1 MTVLTKEKKAIKVT
15 RSVISSLFAIIGR
28 AQDRSEDMAKRLKVT
43 KKIFLSLVEKLWG
56 EKKSMPNLSLIK
68 NIQDGSVGFSD
79 ETLKEYGW
87 VDAKDSG
94 VGLLAFFATLSPE
107 QRKVLEAE
115 NRKKRRSL
123 NPRTGETELVE
134 RSTAKW
140 RELVE
145 SKDLKTGETCMVSRS
160 TANWREVVEWVD
172 LETGETY
179 MIPKST
185 AYGRELVEW
194 VDLKTGETYMI
205 PRSTANCREVV
216 EWKDLTLTR
225 SALRSII
232 DSEKKGNWCPCGD
245 KCPSCDIQTSK
256 FWITLRKATEHFV
269 RTGDECDYELT
280 DEDVVAYWCQIAPK
294 LSKEMFQA
302 NGANERAVCKTCFD
316 FALKRVADQ
325 LGATSISVPR

>member
-1 MTVLTKEKKAIKVT
+1 
-15 RSVISSLFAIIGR
+15 
-28 AQDRSEDMAKRLKVT
+28 MAKILNVT
-43 KKIFLSLVEKLWG
+43 KKNFLSLVEKLWG
-56 EKKSMPNLSLIK
+56 EKSMPKLSLIK

-79 ETLKEYGW
+79 ETLKKYGW
-87 VDAKDSG
+87 VDAKESG

-123 NPRTGETELVE
+123 NPITGETELVQ
-134 RSTAKW
+134 RK
-140 RELVE
+140 
-145 SKDLKTGETCMVSRS
+145 
-160 TANWREVVEWVD
+160 
-172 LETGETY
+172 
-179 MIPKST
+179 T

-194 VDLKTGETYMI
+194 KDLKTGETCVVPRSTANGRELVEWKDLKTGETYMI
-205 PRSTANCREVV
+205 PRSTAYERELV

-225 SALRSII
+225 SALHSII
-232 DSEKKGNWCPCGD
+232 NSEKKGNWCPCGD

-325 LGATSISVPR
+325 LGATSIIVLR

>member
-1 MTVLTKEKKAIKVT
+1 MTVFNKEEKAIKVT
-15 RSVISSLFAIIGR
+15 RSDISSLFAIRGR
-28 AQDRSEDMAKRLKVT
+28 ARDRSYDMAKRLNVT
-43 KKIFLSLVEKLWG
+43 KKNFSSLVEKLWG
-56 EKKSMPNLSLIK
+56 EKSMPNLSLIK

-79 ETLKEYGW
+79 ETLKKYGW
-87 VDAKDSG
+87 VDAKESG

-123 NPRTGETELVE
+123 NPITGETELVQRGRE
-134 RSTAKW
+134 R
-140 RELVE
+140 VE
-145 SKDLKTGETCMVSRS
+145 WKDLKTGETELVSR
-160 TANWREVVEWVD
+160 
-172 LETGETY
+172 
-179 MIPKST
+179 ST
-185 AYGRELVEW
+185 AYGRERVEW
-194 VDLKTGETYMI
+194 KDVKTGETCMIPRSTANKRKRVEWKDLKTGETYMI
-205 PRSTANCREVV
+205 PSSTAYKRELV

>member
-1 MTVLTKEKKAIKVT
+1 MN
-15 RSVISSLFAIIGR
+15 G
-28 AQDRSEDMAKRLKVT
+28 
-43 KKIFLSLVEKLWG
+43 
-56 EKKSMPNLSLIK
+56 
-68 NIQDGSVGFSD
+68 
-79 ETLKEYGW
+79 
-87 VDAKDSG
+87 
-94 VGLLAFFATLSPE
+94 
-107 QRKVLEAE
+107 
-115 NRKKRRSL
+115 
-123 NPRTGETELVE
+123 
-134 RSTAKW
+134 

-145 SKDLKTGETCMVSRS
+145 WKDLKTGETELVPR
-160 TANWREVVEWVD
+160 
-172 LETGETY
+172 
-179 MIPKST
+179 ST

-194 VDLKTGETYMI
+194 KDLKTGETWVV
-205 PRSTANCREVV
+205 PRSTAYWRELV

>member
-1 MTVLTKEKKAIKVT
+1 MTVFNKEKKAIKVT
-15 RSVISSLFAIIGR
+15 RSVISSLFAINGR
-28 AQDRSEDMAKRLKVT
+28 ARDRSEDMAKRLNVT
-43 KKIFLSLVEKLWG
+43 KKSFFSLVEKLWG
-56 EKKSMPNLSLIK
+56 EKSMPNLSLIK
-68 NIQDGSVGFSD
+68 NIQYGSVGFSD
-79 ETLKEYGW
+79 ETLKKYGW
-87 VDAKDSG
+87 VDAKESG

-123 NPRTGETELVE
+123 NPITGETELG
-134 RSTAKW
+134 
-140 RELVE
+140 L
-145 SKDLKTGETCMVSRS
+145 RS
-160 TANWREVVEWVD
+160 TAN
-172 LETGETY
+172 
-179 MIPKST
+179 
-185 AYGRELVEW
+185 GREL
-194 VDLKTGETYMI
+194 
-205 PRSTANCREVV
+205 V

>member
-1 MTVLTKEKKAIKVT
+1 MTVINKEKKAITVT
-15 RSVISSLFAIIGR
+15 RSDISSLFAISGR
-28 AQDRSEDMAKRLKVT
+28 ARDRRKDMAKRLNVT
-43 KKIFLSLVEKLWG
+43 KKSFFSLVEKLWG
-56 EKKSMPNLSLIK
+56 EKSMPNLSLIK

-79 ETLKEYGW
+79 ETLKKYGW
-87 VDAKDSG
+87 VDAKESG

-123 NPRTGETELVE
+123 NPITGETELVQRGRE
-134 RSTAKW
+134 R
-140 RELVE
+140 VE
-145 SKDLKTGETCMVSRS
+145 WKDLKTGETELVSR
-160 TANWREVVEWVD
+160 
-172 LETGETY
+172 
-179 MIPKST
+179 ST
-185 AYGRELVEW
+185 AYGRERVEW
-194 VDLKTGETYMI
+194 KDVKTGETCMIPRSTANKRKRVEWKDLKTGETYMI
-205 PRSTANCREVV
+205 PSSTAYKRELV